1 MRLFLT
7 FIILLTVYQI
17 NAQCKTFRLSAQGDT
32 LNCID
37 KNNKKQG
44 KWVVRVESLR
54 GEPGFEEEGIF
65 KNDGKEGIWRVYN
78 LMGDLVAIESYKWGY
93 KDGTSQYFTLAG
105 LEHEESWKAV
115 NPEKPYDTIDVPD
128 VYDHYKIERKLVKIE
143 GTTVKH
149 GIWKYYRPGSLSLL
163 KTETYFLDK
172 LQLPKVDPVLSTSPT
187 TPDEASAK
195 KETAEKL
202 KPKEVQEFEKKNNGK
217 KAVKVRDGRVGF

>member
-1 MRLFLT
+1 MRFLFL
-7 FIILLTVYQI
+7 ILSFFVLQQTQ
-17 NAQCKTFRLSAQGDT
+17 AQCKSYRLNAQGDT

-37 KNNKKQG
+37 KNGKKQG
-44 KWVVRVESLR
+44 KWVIRVESLR
-54 GEPGFEEEGIF
+54 GEPGFEEEGVF

-172 LQLPKVDPVLSTSPT
+172 LQIPRIDPTIANT
-187 TPDEASAK
+187 NAMNDEGK
-195 KETAEKL
+195 KETVEKQ
-202 KPKEVQEFEKKNNGK
+202 KPKEVQEFEKKTSGK